1 MLSNPAQTFKTT
13 VASKLEGISRDL
25 FARAGIELGG
35 SAPADIEVIDSRFH
49 ARILR
54 DGSLGLGEAYVE
66 GWWESAALDETITR
80 MLDARLDE
88 RGKKSLAA
96 AAHAALTRVLNMQTV
111 RRAFEVGERH
121 YDIGNDLY
129 RAMLDDRMLYTCAY
143 WNGTDNLD
151 AAQEAKL
158 ELVSQKIG
166 LEPGMKVLD
175 LGCGWGG
182 FARYAAE
189 KYGAEVTGYTVS
201 AEQAELAREA
211 CADLPVTIHLEDYRQ
226 AKGQYDRVVSI
237 GLMEHVGYKN
247 YRGYMELAQRCLA
260 PGGIAFVHTIGGN
273 DSRTGVEPWFDRYIF
288 PNAVI
293 PSVAQLSR
301 AMEKKLVL
309 EDLHNIG
316 PHYDRTL
323 LAWNERFDAA
333 WPTLAPKYG
342 ERFRRM
348 WRYYLLASAAAFR
361 ARHLQLFQIVMTPIG
376 TPQPDCRKS

>member
-1 MLSNPAQTFKTT
+1 MLSNPAQALKTT
-13 VASKLEGISRDL
+13 VTSKLEQLSHDV

-35 SAPADIEVIDSRFH
+35 SAPHDIEVVDRRFH
-49 ARILR
+49 ARVLR

-66 GWWESAALDETITR
+66 GWWESRALDVTITR

-88 RGKKSLAA
+88 RGKKSVAA
-96 AAHAALTRVLNMQTV
+96 AAHAALTRIVNMQTV

-129 RAMLDDRMLYTCAY
+129 EAMLDARLLYTCAY
-143 WNGTDNLD
+143 WQRADTLD
-151 AAQEAKL
+151 DAQVAKL
-158 ELVSQKIG
+158 ELVCQKIG
-166 LEPGMKVLD
+166 LERGMKVLD

-189 KYGAEVTGYTVS
+189 TYGAEVTGYTVS
-201 AEQAELAREA
+201 SEQADLARER
-211 CADLPVTIHLEDYRQ
+211 CAGLPVTIFLEDYRQ
-226 AKGQYDRVVSI
+226 AHGQFDRVVSI

-247 YRGYMELAQRCLA
+247 YRGYMELAERCLA
-260 PGGIAFVHTIGGN
+260 PGGFGFVHTIGGN
-273 DSRTGVEPWFDRYIF
+273 ESRTGVEPWFDRYIF

-293 PSVAQLSR
+293 PSMAQLSR
-301 AMEKKLVL
+301 AMEKRMVI

-323 LAWNERFDAA
+323 MAWNERFEAA
-333 WPTLAPKYG
+333 WPKLAPKYG

-348 WRYYLLASAAAFR
+348 WRFYLLASAAAFR
-361 ARHLQLFQIVMTPIG
+361 ARHLQLFQLVFTPMG
-376 TPQPDCRKS
+376 TKQPDCRKS